1 MDELVGVT
9 AGNWLSTALAA
20 LGALLAVI
28 ILRESFGRP
37 GFWGACQAIVSG
49 GVATCLMGIIAGT
62 MLLPVYGTMFGP
74 WLIIVTIIV
83 KPWLMVPWSMAL
95 YAFHLARAE
104 YAAEQDTIYRY
115 VPKIDAT

>member
-20 LGALLAVI
+20 LGALLAAI

-37 GFWGACQAIVSG
+37 GVWGACQAIVSG
-49 GVATCLMGIIAGT
+49 AVATCLMGIIAGT

-83 KPWLMVPWSMAL
+83 KPWLMVPWSLTL
-95 YAFHLARAE
+95 YGFHKARAE